1 MYLSFCFTLTECQV
15 HNVGT
20 EKCYSYDLARVET
33 YINRSIQVP
42 DETLFSQPSR
52 EIDSVDK
59 IEGETV
65 HPSRRIDSSWYR

>member
-1 MYLSFCFTLTECQV
+1 M
-15 HNVGT
+15 GT
-20 EKCYSYDLARVET
+20 DKYYSYDLTRVET

-59 IEGETV
+59 IVGKTV
-65 HPSRRIDSSWYR
+65 HPSRRIDSSWYK